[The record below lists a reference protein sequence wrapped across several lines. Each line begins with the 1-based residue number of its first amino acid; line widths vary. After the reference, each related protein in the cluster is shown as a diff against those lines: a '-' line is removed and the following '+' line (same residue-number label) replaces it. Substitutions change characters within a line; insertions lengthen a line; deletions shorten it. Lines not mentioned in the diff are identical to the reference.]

1 MIRRL
6 VVVLLA
12 VAAIGFGVRALR
24 SGPVPAT
31 PAAPAAPPAPV
42 GAVVTVYKSPSCG
55 CCAKWVDHLR
65 AAGFTVVVHDT
76 DDMDEVKTDFN
87 VPRQLASCHTAKVGS
102 YVIEGHVPAD
112 LIARALK
119 EHPAIAGLAVPGM
132 VTGSPGME
140 GGAAQ
145 AYDIVAWTANGHTS
159 VYAHR

>member
-1 MIRRL
+1 MVARL
-6 VVVLLA
+6 VVLVAVTAASGVL
-12 VAAIGFGVRALR
+12 AAAGSTPTRAPG
-24 SGPVPAT
+24 SAGAT
-31 PAAPAAPPAPV
+31 
-42 GAVVTVYKSPSCG
+42 VTVYKSPTCQ

-76 DDMDEVKTDFN
+76 SDLAGVMAQN
-87 VPRQLASCHTAKVGS
+87 GVPPQMASCHTAKVGG

-132 VTGSPGME
+132 VIGSPGMD
-140 GGAAQ
+140 GGAPQ
-145 AYDIVAWTANGHTS
+145 QYDVVAWTAGGQTS

>member
-6 VVVLLA
+6 VVVFLA
-12 VAAIGFGVRALR
+12 VAATGFGVRALR
-24 SGPVPAT
+24 SGPA
-31 PAAPAAPPAPV
+31 PAAPAAT
-42 GAVVTVYKSPSCG
+42 VVTVYKSASCG
-55 CCAKWVDHLR
+55 CCAKWIDHLR

-76 DDMDEVKTDFN
+76 DDLDEVMADFN
-87 VPRQLASCHTAKVGS
+87 VPRQLASCHTAKVGP

-112 LIARALK
+112 LIAKALK
-119 EHPAIAGLAVPGM
+119 EHPAIAGLALPGM

-145 AYDIVAWTANGHTS
+145 PYDIVAWTAAGHTS